1 MSGDLVR
8 RFLFLFILFRHR
20 DWPLSLCVVS
30 RTLRKQML
38 IKHSLCGS
46 EDDIVWHAHEVE
58 VVISVANTEIDHQL
72 RFGR

>member
-8 RFLFLFILFRHR
+8 RFLFLLILFRHR

-46 EDDIVWHAHEVE
+46 EDDIVWHAHEFIVVATIANSE
-58 VVISVANTEIDHQL
+58 VNHQFRL
-72 RFGR
+72 W